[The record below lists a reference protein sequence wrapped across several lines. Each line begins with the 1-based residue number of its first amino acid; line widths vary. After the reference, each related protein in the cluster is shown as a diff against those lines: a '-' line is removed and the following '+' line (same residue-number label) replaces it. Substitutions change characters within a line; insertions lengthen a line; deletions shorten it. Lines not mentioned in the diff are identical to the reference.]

1 MAKNKRYSTVSD
13 LMADVLPDDATFVD
27 ELQEQIDRR
36 RLVRGLA
43 SLRNAKKVSQEE
55 IAKVAD
61 CGQSRISK
69 IENGYDSDVKI
80 GDLEAYANALDC
92 DIQVVLRS
100 RDMTLVD
107 EVKFLAFRMKKCFD
121 RMSELAHKDDDV
133 ATGVAAFHIEAL
145 FNLVDVVTKS
155 AKRLPKSRRPHLQLT
170 APDVELSDCDKKNS
184 GQHLVSS

>member
-1 MAKNKRYSTVSD
+1 
-13 LMADVLPDDATFVD
+13 
-27 ELQEQIDRR
+27 
-36 RLVRGLA
+36 
-43 SLRNAKKVSQEE
+43 
-55 IAKVAD
+55 
-61 CGQSRISK
+61 
-69 IENGYDSDVKI
+69 
-80 GDLEAYANALDC
+80 
-92 DIQVVLRS
+92 
-100 RDMTLVD
+100 MTLVD

-121 RMSELAHKDDDV
+121 RMSEFAHKDDDV